1 MGINFNIEILPKEYN
16 WGTEEIF
23 NYQKKVFFL
32 IIRPH
37 LCIRNE
43 Q

>member
-1 MGINFNIEILPKEYN
+1 MGINFNIKIFPKEYN

-37 LCIRNE
+37 LCI
-43 Q
+43 

>member
-23 NYQKKVFFL
+23 NYQKKYF
-32 IIRPH
+32 
-37 LCIRNE
+37 
-43 Q
+43 